1 MYIYRYS
8 YIFNSFFKA
17 NLVGLS
23 YKSPIS
29 NIQVS
34 LCRRLNS
41 LGAANV
47 VFVRGFD
54 KEYNLQ
60 TFLLVICIDSQSEIK
75 KFWLRNNS
83 N

>member
-54 KEYNLQ
+54 KELQ
-60 TFLLVICIDSQSEIK
+60 TFLLVISIDSQSEIK
-75 KFWLRNNS
+75 EFWLRNNS